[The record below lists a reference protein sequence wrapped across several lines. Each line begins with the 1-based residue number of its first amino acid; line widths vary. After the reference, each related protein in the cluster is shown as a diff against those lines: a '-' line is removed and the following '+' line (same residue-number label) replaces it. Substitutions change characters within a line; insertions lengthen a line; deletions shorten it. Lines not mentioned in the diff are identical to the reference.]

1 MKKVKDHYNGLNKP
15 RSERQRR
22 QTEEKIIK

>member
-1 MKKVKDHYNGLNKP
+1 MKKVNDHYNGLNKP
-15 RSERQRR
+15 RSERKRR